1 MSSRHLLCGVLFGFG
16 PRRRAVDVVRANDRA
31 PSNPIFPNGLDVFGR
46 DARCRACHALVNAL
60 NENLIPSIAAERAKP
75 ASRATYGALDA
86 LIEAALAPACR
97 LSATWRDA
105 TTRKA
110 CERLMETREDDVA
123 AAYHRWIKR
132 GGGSARD
139 GGGTRGDG
147 SRVTV
152 AEARSGAYD
161 PVGWNWNY
169 EVCGRATGACR
180 EQLAMPELAEFDDD
194 GAGDGEARKYRSE
207 QRPADGETVDGMLKV
222 TAGTFHEAVVR
233 RDADVV
239 AYVGFPKL
247 DKWGHFYAAAALGSV
262 REMFASNETAREGFE
277 IAFVD
282 GTHNDVPPPYGSDAQ
297 APTVAKFAAGNKNWP
312 RYMTDMN
319 DGKLTAF
326 EVLQFIMRTSAKPST
341 VQHAHWLTQSLS
353 QNALHRRIWDDDEL

>member
-1 MSSRHLLCGVLFGFG
+1 
-16 PRRRAVDVVRANDRA
+16 
-31 PSNPIFPNGLDVFGR
+31 
-46 DARCRACHALVNAL
+46 
-60 NENLIPSIAAERAKP
+60 
-75 ASRATYGALDA
+75 
-86 LIEAALAPACR
+86 
-97 LSATWRDA
+97 
-105 TTRKA
+105 
-110 CERLMETREDDVA
+110 
-123 AAYHRWIKR
+123 
-132 GGGSARD
+132 
-139 GGGTRGDG
+139 
-147 SRVTV
+147 
-152 AEARSGAYD
+152 
-161 PVGWNWNY
+161 
-169 EVCGRATGACR
+169 
-180 EQLAMPELAEFDDD
+180 
-194 GAGDGEARKYRSE
+194 
-207 QRPADGETVDGMLKV
+207 MLKV

-297 APTVAKFAAGNKNWP
+297 APTVAMFAAGNKNWP

-326 EVLQFIMRTSAKPST
+326 EVLQFMMRTSAKPST